1 MPNVRNHNDPKA
13 AALQQSMNPDIV
25 LAALDECSEPNEQ
38 LKSLGETKQDAET
51 EVPYESGSIKLNAI
65 AS

>member
-1 MPNVRNHNDPKA
+1 
-13 AALQQSMNPDIV
+13 MNPDIV